1 MPPRPA
7 LSKSELR
14 IARTIWQLGHATV
27 GQVFQALPDDVEID
41 YSTVQTYIR
50 RLEQKGYIRSSRTG
64 RNKTYS
70 PKVQPRRV
78 IRETVDDLMERLF
91 DGEVIPLMR
100 HLIQDRGMEPSQIE
114 QLREM
119 LNELGADNDERDPE

>member
-7 LSKSELR
+7 LSKGELR

-27 GQVFQALPDDVEID
+27 GQIYQALPEDFAID

-50 RLEQKGYIRSSRTG
+50 RLEQKGYIRSARTG

-78 IRETVDDLMERLF
+78 ITETVDDLMERLF

-100 HLIQDRGMEPSQIE
+100 HLIQDRGMEPNQIE
-114 QLREM
+114 QLRQM
-119 LNELGADNDERDPE
+119 LNELEAGEDELESE